1 MARDK
6 IEVELLL
13 NAKRAEAT
21 IKKMNRELDKM
32 GKTMSRSFS
41 GVGSGGAGDKVRALG
56 SGLSKATVRA
66 DEFSKSLE
74 ASNARVIA
82 FGASAGLIMNVDKA
96 MRAMVSSTIKVEKA
110 LLDVNV
116 VLNATQK
123 GLDKFGKGMFKVAKE
138 TAQGFDTVA
147 EAATELARQGL
158 GMEKTLLRTKDA
170 LILTRLTGMN
180 AADAVKSLT
189 AAVNSFNKEGV
200 TSAQVIN
207 RMAKVDAAFAVSS
220 EDLAKSISRVGASA
234 VSAGVSMNELMA
246 ITTAVQ
252 QKTARGGAVIGNAF
266 KTIFTRL
273 QRKDVLQNLRN
284 LGVAVTDFNGN
295 ALSGIQVLQNLAN
308 EFNGLSKAT
317 QSSTAEQVAGV
328 FQVNILKAALSD
340 LSSANSNYA
349 SSLKVASTA
358 TDEAYKRNEQLNQSL
373 DALVN
378 RTLANLTAAGS
389 SLGGALEPAIRNV
402 LGLVNSSIEA
412 FGKGGAM
419 EGFGKSI
426 GGGLIKGLGSFIS
439 GPGLVLVTAV
449 FGKLA
454 LSLGKFANQAFQD
467 ILGINSATKQ
477 RAALEEIVVNTIA
490 KEPSLLQRVKS
501 GTLDILTVER
511 DILATIR
518 QQQAERKALSGY
530 GGPLSR
536 SLYTRGARVG
546 GSGGAFDT
554 RFGRGPGRAS
564 GFIPNFANPNA
575 ERAAAAAGGYTAGA
589 IKTMRQPGAGSMMY
603 NSAETVKQFPG
614 MSQKAIMPPKGS
626 PAGSAYKS
634 AFGAAHG
641 FNPYAAGG
649 FVPNFAPTRLSGM
662 PKNKISRSPN
672 YLRQYQIDASDI
684 GVILGLADGKVPK
697 QKNYLLKN
705 EGIRGNVGLRTKAP
719 KLHKALVDEKAS
731 IKLNGVRIESFINTK
746 KEEDAE
752 RMFEG
757 ILSNELKSGTGNIAK
772 KIMTR
777 FGIEGPPGSMGKL
790 PPGLQGEVFEESM
803 RMAMKAAVATPGADF
818 DFEAGRPPSAALQ
831 KIFGQP
837 VFRIDAKRRLKSA
850 GKGEITKKYF
860 NDPQTGK
867 HGVDLLN
874 IMRGDLVG
882 GKPKA
887 LGFVPN
893 FSPLSGAI
901 GREMAAGVPA
911 SAIRVGSSNSLRGA
925 GNPRGLGV
933 YNTIH
938 EPQGL
943 QQGIRRSKSMGINP
957 KSHGVPN
964 FVPMG
969 APGSVPGM
977 ERTAAAADHFGQE
990 MRGAAEEARSMKFAM
1005 AGMAAQ
1011 MLAGSAAANM
1021 QEGVGR
1027 DAVSGLG
1034 SVAGY
1039 AGLGFSM
1046 GGPKGAL
1053 AGGAIGVLGFGLD
1066 YLSKHTDEAQNS
1078 VAALSK
1084 KLEEVSQNALQV
1096 SQSMDKIT
1104 DQLNKLPGEED
1115 PVKRTELVQNIVSE
1129 MVDAISNVSDEGIR
1143 GSLQTQFEKVDL
1155 TTASVEQ
1162 LKTLQKVINES
1173 AASQESKLKA
1183 ELMGSN
1189 MRAADSSGVDFL
1201 SNRYNKGNYGQ
1212 MASSLGLDISSMVD
1226 LLSGV
1231 LNDVSLGSTL
1241 APDQYP
1247 SYSTKVGRK
1256 AGLFRQLNAR
1266 QFGPQ
1271 FAQELM
1277 GMQGTGGVPIG
1288 RLMMADEGT
1297 RVSLGN
1303 LEERFRKDPN
1313 FDSRTAIG
1321 AFEEGGVISEG
1332 MKGAGVNKELRNL
1345 IRKALDTPE
1354 ARNIVLRT
1362 LFGMEMDKVETAY
1375 TDYMGDL
1382 DAVEAN
1388 PGAKFSARQRAL
1400 LDQPIGAAPVDQTPV
1415 RRGNTGIEE
1424 IEALVRSAR
1433 EASLSTRMYGD
1444 ETKRYSTHNA
1454 RLRSIRSRVGI
1465 AEAGVGMGDQV
1476 SVANETQRVAI
1487 NEARAVYQ
1495 DRIAEGMDKFTSDIA
1510 AGLEKM
1516 GKEFQTFA
1524 ADKKLLEGTFF
1535 DSKSLY
1541 DENDKVIEERLKV
1554 GGRKFTTAEAA
1565 KEMSQSEF
1573 AMAVYKSITEGS
1585 IDRDALQTDINEA
1598 TKRQAQGTGTL
1609 GVRDQVLLKFG
1620 PQMINTLND
1629 AAADYNRTL
1638 AREEDLRG
1646 KAVIAAKAQNK
1657 ATQAYIEL
1665 AGRYKRG
1672 EELRT
1677 QRLALSRSTERLGFI
1692 DQDLA
1697 SGRITGS
1704 QAAAL
1709 RRDNIRN
1716 SRDYMGLT
1724 EENTRTTAFRDEFL
1738 YGGRQALEEFEEGQR
1753 SVARSMK
1760 SSFAEAFQSISSG
1773 ATTVQGA
1780 LANMAQSI
1788 LNSINQMS
1796 SQIFTNMM
1804 FAKMFP
1810 QTAGTTTAAHG
1821 GYIPGYAGGGLV
1833 TGGSGYKDDVLTKM
1847 QGGEFVIKKSAVNK
1861 IGVGNLNA
1869 INGYANGGQTGQS
1882 GGGPSMAAMGALAV
1896 GSGALSGII
1905 SAAGSD
1911 RPEKYRGRDYGL
1923 GRGPLGPLGGA
1934 DRDAGRVD
1942 SVGGGG
1948 TSANVSLAKGFVY
1961 YRRDPETGKLIS
1973 ERARPTEGR
1982 FEVSDSLSLMGRLAE
1997 SDPQTARMLEK
2008 EQRLGT
2014 YVNQIQ
2020 DEKASRK
2027 AQIQAVKDQKRS
2039 RTIGAFM
2046 NAAMLIGGA
2055 KLFQNMG
2062 KPTGAEG
2069 GGIPQYIQDPSLVG
2083 PRRADGSFANGGRNS
2098 GSLARVMGGEYVMSP
2113 QAVRTHGVG
2122 FMTELN
2128 RGNVP
2133 GYADGGL
2140 VGGGGGST
2148 LNTGGNTTNNVKI
2161 NVNIDKNGGAEAEV
2175 GAGSGSGKG
2184 KSEGTEENQEIQN
2197 NAKFGEMLKGV
2208 VLEEIVKQ
2216 QRPGGLLSNQN

>member
-56 SGLSKATVRA
+56 TGLSKATVRA

-96 MRAMVSSTIKVEKA
+96 MRAMVTSTIKVEKA

-158 GMEKTLLRTKDA
+158 GMEKTLMRTKDA

-234 VSAGVSMNELMA
+234 VSAGVSMNELLA

-317 QSSTAEQVAGV
+317 QSATAEQVAGV

-349 SSLKVASTA
+349 SSLKVASSA

-378 RTLANLTAAGS
+378 RTLANLTSAGS

-402 LGLVNSSIEA
+402 LGLVNSTIEA

-454 LSLGKFANQAFQD
+454 LSLGKFANQAFKD
-467 ILGINSATKQ
+467 ILGLNSATKQ
-477 RAALEEIVVNTIA
+477 RAALEEIVVNTMA
-490 KEPSLLQRVKS
+490 KEPALLQRVKS
-501 GTLDILTVER
+501 GTVDILTVER

-518 QQQAERKALSGY
+518 QQQAERRALSGY
-530 GGPLSR
+530 GGAVAR
-536 SLYTRGARVG
+536 SLYSRGARVG
-546 GSGGAFDT
+546 GSGGAFDP
-554 RFGRGPGRAS
+554 RFGRGPRRAS

-589 IKTMRQPGAGSMMY
+589 IKTMRQPGAGTMMY

-626 PAGSAYKS
+626 PAGAAYKS
-634 AFGAAHG
+634 AFGSAHG

-649 FVPNFAPTRLSGM
+649 FVPNFAPRRPGM
-662 PKNKISRSPN
+662 PKAGKKKIHSA
-672 YLRQYQIDASDI
+672 LAGKIYQIDASDI
-684 GVILGLADGKVPK
+684 GVILGLADGSVKSTFNPLADAKSLVG
-697 QKNYLLKN
+697 LKN
-705 EGIRGNVGLRTKAP
+705 KDSGLYKDLVNEGAKIRLNNVR
-719 KLHKALVDEKAS
+719 V
-731 IKLNGVRIESFINTK
+731 ESFINTA
-746 KEEDAE
+746 KEEQAE
-752 RMFEG
+752 AMFEN
-757 ILSNELKSGTGNIAK
+757 ILSKELKSGTGNIAK

-777 FGIEGPPGSMGKL
+777 FGIEGAPGSMGKL
-790 PPGLQGEVFEESM
+790 PAGLQGEIFEESM

-818 DFEAGRPPSAALQ
+818 DFEAGRPPSSALQ

-850 GKGEITKKYF
+850 QGGEMPKKYF
-860 NDPQTGK
+860 NDPQTGR
-867 HGVDLLN
+867 HGIDLLK
-874 IMRGDLVG
+874 IMRKDLVG
-882 GKPKA
+882 GKAKG

-893 FSPLSGAI
+893 FNPLSGAI

-911 SAIRVGSSNSLRGA
+911 SAIRVGSSPSLRSS

-943 QQGIRRSKSMGINP
+943 QQGIRRSRSMGINP

-969 APGSVPGM
+969 APGSIPGM
-977 ERTAAAADHFGQE
+977 ERAAAATDNLGQE

-1011 MLAGSAAANM
+1011 MLAGAAAANM
-1021 QEGVGR
+1021 QEGLGR

-1039 AGLGFSM
+1039 AGLGASM
-1046 GGPKGAL
+1046 GGGYGAL
-1053 AGGAIGVLGFGLD
+1053 AGGAIGLAGFGLD
-1066 YLSKHTDEAQNS
+1066 YLTKHTDEAQNS
-1078 VAALSK
+1078 VEALSK

-1096 SQSMDKIT
+1096 SQSMDKVT
-1104 DQLNKLPGEED
+1104 EQLNKLPGEKD
-1115 PVKRTELVQNIVSE
+1115 PVKRAGIVQNIVSE
-1129 MVDAISNVSDEGIR
+1129 MVNSIGNVSNPEIR
-1143 GSLQTQFEKVDL
+1143 QSLQKEFAAVDL
-1155 TTASVEQ
+1155 SSASVESLQALKKKIEANASSQKDVLTAQ
-1162 LKTLQKVINES
+1162 LMGANMRSGEATFRATDGSRGFGDYMGNKLGKGSYGQ
-1173 AASQESKLKA
+1173 AASPYS
-1183 ELMGSN
+1183 
-1189 MRAADSSGVDFL
+1189 
-1201 SNRYNKGNYGQ
+1201 
-1212 MASSLGLDISSMVD
+1212 
-1226 LLSGV
+1226 LSGFAD
-1231 LNDVSLGSTL
+1231 LFGGMLGSIGVPGFDTSRENQQQMFAL
-1241 APDQYP
+1241 H
-1247 SYSTKVGRK
+1247 R
-1256 AGLFRQLNAR
+1256 RLNAR
-1266 QFGPQ
+1266 EFAPT
-1271 FAQELM
+1271 FAQNLTNM
-1277 GMQGTGGVPIG
+1277 AGTGGVSVG
-1288 RLMMADEGT
+1288 QLMMADEGT
-1297 RVSLGN
+1297 RVSLGD
-1303 LEERFRKDPN
+1303 LEQRFSKDILAGGDKD
-1313 FDSRTAIG
+1313 FRSMVAFK
-1321 AFEEGGVISEG
+1321 AFEKDGAIMQGL
-1332 MKGAGVNKELRNL
+1332 KGAGIKKDIREA
-1345 IRKALDTPE
+1345 IRKSLDSPE
-1354 ARNIVLRT
+1354 ARSMVLRS
-1362 LFGMEMDKVETAY
+1362 LFGIGIDEIKTPY
-1375 TDYMGDL
+1375 TDYTADTL
-1382 DAVEAN
+1382 AIEPDQS
-1388 PGAKFSARQRAL
+1388 AKFSKTQRKL
-1400 LDQPIGAAPVDQTPV
+1400 LDQPIGAAPAAPV
-1415 RRGNTGIEE
+1415 AKRGNTGIAELQ
-1424 IEALVRSAR
+1424 ALVRSAR
-1433 EASLSTRMYGD
+1433 EASLATRMQGD
-1444 ETKRYSTHNA
+1444 ATKRYSTHNA
-1454 RLRSIRSRVGI
+1454 RLRAIRSRVRI

-1495 DRIAEGMDKFTSDIA
+1495 ERIAEGMDKFTSDIA

-1524 ADKKLLEGTFF
+1524 ADKKLLEGTLF
-1535 DSKSLY
+1535 DSKNEKLS
-1541 DENDKVIEERLKV
+1541 V
-1554 GGRKFTTAEAA
+1554 GGKTITTREG
-1565 KEMSQSEF
+1565 MSQSEF
-1573 AMAVYKSITEGS
+1573 AMAVYRSITEGN

-1598 TKRQAQGTGTL
+1598 KKRQAQGTGTL
-1609 GVRDQVLLKFG
+1609 GVRDQVLLQFG
-1620 PQMINTLND
+1620 PQMIETLNN

-1657 ATQAYIEL
+1657 ATIEYIEL

-1672 EELRT
+1672 EELRG

-1724 EENTRTTAFRDEFL
+1724 EKNTRTTAFRDEFL
-1738 YGGRQALEEFEEGQR
+1738 YNDRQALEEFEEGQR
-1753 SVARSMK
+1753 AVARSMK
-1760 SSFAEAFQSISSG
+1760 SSFAEAFQSISTG

-1796 SQIFTNMM
+1796 SQIFANMM
-1804 FAKMFP
+1804 FSRMFP
-1810 QTAGTTTAAHG
+1810 QTTGTPAAAHG

-1847 QGGEFVIKKSAVNK
+1847 SGGEFVIKKSAVNK
-1861 IGVGNLNA
+1861 IGVGTLNA

-1882 GGGPSMAAMGALAV
+1882 GGGPSMGAMGALAL
-1896 GSGALSGII
+1896 GSGALMGIMGAA
-1905 SAAGSD
+1905 SAD

-1923 GRGPLGPLGGA
+1923 GRGALGPLGGA

-1997 SDPQTARMLEK
+1997 SDPQTARMFEK

-2014 YVNQIQ
+2014 YINQIQ

-2046 NAAMLIGGA
+2046 NAGMLIGGA
-2055 KLFQNMG
+2055 KLFQHMN

-2069 GGIPQYIQDPSLVG
+2069 GGVPEFLVRPDLVG

-2098 GSLARVMGGEYVMSP
+2098 GSLARVMGGEYIMSP

-2133 GYADGGL
+2133 GYASGGL

-2161 NVNIDKNGGAEAEV
+2161 NVNIDKSGGAEAEV
-2175 GAGSGSGKG
+2175 GVGSGSGKG
-2184 KSEGTEENQEIQN
+2184 KSEGTEENEEIQN

-2216 QRPGGLLSNQN
+2216 QRPGGLLSDQN

>member
-21 IKKMNRELDKM
+21 IRKMNRELDKM
-32 GKTMSRSFS
+32 GKSMSRGFS
-41 GVGSGGAGDKVRALG
+41 GVGGGGGSDKVRALG
-56 SGLSKATVRA
+56 TGLSKATVRA
-66 DEFSKSLE
+66 DEFTKSLE

-82 FGASAGLIMNVDKA
+82 FGASAGLIMNIDKA
-96 MRAMVSSTIKVEKA
+96 LRAMVSSAIKVEKA
-110 LLDVNV
+110 MADVNV
-116 VLNATQK
+116 VMNVTTKQ
-123 GLDKFGKGMFKVAKE
+123 LDKFGKGMFKVAKD

-158 GMEKTLLRTKDA
+158 GMEKTLMRTKDA

-234 VSAGVSMNELMA
+234 VSAGVSMNELLA

-252 QKTARGGAVIGNAF
+252 QRTARGGAVIGNAF
-266 KTIFTRL
+266 KTIFTRI
-273 QRKDVLQNLRN
+273 QRSDVQKQLKNFGIATTN
-284 LGVAVTDFNGN
+284 M
-295 ALSGIQVLQNLAN
+295 SGKMLDGMKVMQNLAN
-308 EFNGLSKAT
+308 GFDGLSKSQQAFI
-317 QSSTAEQVAGV
+317 SENVAGV
-328 FQVNILKAALSD
+328 FQVNILKAALAD
-340 LSSANSNYA
+340 LSQETSVYKGALRA
-349 SSLKVASTA
+349 AGTA
-358 TDEAYKRNEQLNQSL
+358 TDEAYQKNEKLNKTL
-373 DALVN
+373 DSLVN
-378 RTLANLTAAGS
+378 RTLANLTQAGA
-389 SLGGALEPAIRNV
+389 SLGGGLFGPAIENA
-402 LGLVNSSIEA
+402 LGVVNKAIEA
-412 FGKGGAM
+412 FGKDGIITKVGGDI
-419 EGFGKSI
+419 GKNLLAGI
-426 GGGLIKGLGSFIS
+426 GSFIG
-439 GPGLVLVTAV
+439 GPGLVAITAV

-454 LSLGKFANQAFQD
+454 LSLGKFATTALKD
-467 ILGINSATKQ
+467 IVGVNAATKQ
-477 RAALEEIVVNTIA
+477 RAALEEVVVATIA
-490 KEPSLLQRVKS
+490 KEPALLQKVKA
-501 GTLDILTVER
+501 GTLNVLTVER

-518 QQQAERKALSGY
+518 QQQAERKALAAY
-530 GGPLSR
+530 GGGLAT
-536 SLYTRGARVG
+536 SLYARGTRVG
-546 GSGGAFDT
+546 SSGSAFMPGFGG
-554 RFGRGPGRAS
+554 RPGRAS
-564 GFIPNFANPNA
+564 GFVPNFANPNA
-575 ERAAAAAGGYTAGA
+575 ERVAAAAGGYTAGA
-589 IKTMRQPGAGSMMY
+589 IKTMSQPGAGTMMY

-614 MSQKAIMPPKGS
+614 MSQKAIMPPQGS
-626 PAGSAYKS
+626 PAGAAYKS
-634 AFGAAHG
+634 AFGSAHG

-649 FVPNFAPTRLSGM
+649 FVPNFAPTRSGM
-662 PKNKISRSPN
+662 PKNKNKISRSPN

-697 QKNYLLKN
+697 QKNYLLKS

-731 IKLNGVRIESFINTK
+731 IKLNGVRIESFINTA
-746 KEEDAE
+746 KEDQAE
-752 RMFEG
+752 AMFEG
-757 ILSNELKSGTGNIAK
+757 ILSKELKSGTGNIAK
-772 KIMTR
+772 RIMTR
-777 FGIEGPPGSMGKL
+777 FGIEGAPGNMGKL

-867 HGVDLLN
+867 HGISLLN

-911 SAIRVGSSNSLRGA
+911 SAIRVGSSNSLRSS
-925 GNPRGLGV
+925 GNPSGLGV

-943 QQGIRRSKSMGINP
+943 QQGIKRSKSMGINP

-964 FVPMG
+964 FASIDLTDQIGTFDRKEGKFINEQQKMHKESMKEARATRFAIAGSLVHMASG
-969 APGSVPGM
+969 AVANSYGM
-977 ERTAAAADHFGQE
+977 ESGVGK
-990 MRGAAEEARSMKFAM
+990 GAHVMGNVASM
-1005 AGMAAQ
+1005 AGMGM
-1011 MLAGSAAANM
+1011 ML
-1021 QEGVGR
+1021 
-1027 DAVSGLG
+1027 
-1034 SVAGY
+1034 
-1039 AGLGFSM
+1039 
-1046 GGPKGAL
+1046 GPKGAIVGGIAGLVMGLATIPKAVDPATEALKKQIDVQGMLKAASEESAEAMAKLTSATPAEFVQTKETLLAKYAANESLTGTKAFDKLMGAQNSKQAIAAMRDLDNIVKTQTIVAGGIQGIKKAGTVYGTSQNLIEQRRERNRGRGSMYKQFTPLGISGLDTGTSREEAALFTLLDSLGKGMGMEGLKGGVQGAVQVRDNLMNRAAAAGVDKADMSSLRGMAPEQALATMTGLDAGALEPLLEELDLFSDEGRARFNQFLTDFLGDAESFEAAVKKLKAAVDAQAKDVGERRDLYGPLLATIESSTVVFEGIKSAAKLSHDSIMQEVAARRQSLQLDQQLQASKVSMQKTEEEIIKQRHEDAKNTIKANKENDDEIARSKRQLAIETIGSDAALNAANELAKLIKSGKIAQGGAVDAGKGLTQQNSMGFTVASLANDPENLKRFISQKSTRLRELRVQSGVTMGGLGADEGAELAMLEAIIPKLRTLTLEEFRAKQLSTQKAEEESGLAEKRFQLQLQNYKNSYEINKRERQRVRERTLTLNKLKELEAREL
-1053 AGGAIGVLGFGLD
+1053 AGAGKLGAKGVADAYRTKIDSQIAAEGIGKVDVGGVLG
-1066 YLSKHTDEAQNS
+1066 
-1078 VAALSK
+1078 
-1084 KLEEVSQNALQV
+1084 
-1096 SQSMDKIT
+1096 
-1104 DQLNKLPGEED
+1104 
-1115 PVKRTELVQNIVSE
+1115 
-1129 MVDAISNVSDEGIR
+1129 
-1143 GSLQTQFEKVDL
+1143 
-1155 TTASVEQ
+1155 
-1162 LKTLQKVINES
+1162 
-1173 AASQESKLKA
+1173 
-1183 ELMGSN
+1183 
-1189 MRAADSSGVDFL
+1189 
-1201 SNRYNKGNYGQ
+1201 
-1212 MASSLGLDISSMVD
+1212 
-1226 LLSGV
+1226 
-1231 LNDVSLGSTL
+1231 
-1241 APDQYP
+1241 
-1247 SYSTKVGRK
+1247 
-1256 AGLFRQLNAR
+1256 
-1266 QFGPQ
+1266 
-1271 FAQELM
+1271 
-1277 GMQGTGGVPIG
+1277 
-1288 RLMMADEGT
+1288 
-1297 RVSLGN
+1297 
-1303 LEERFRKDPN
+1303 
-1313 FDSRTAIG
+1313 
-1321 AFEEGGVISEG
+1321 
-1332 MKGAGVNKELRNL
+1332 
-1345 IRKALDTPE
+1345 
-1354 ARNIVLRT
+1354 
-1362 LFGMEMDKVETAY
+1362 
-1375 TDYMGDL
+1375 
-1382 DAVEAN
+1382 
-1388 PGAKFSARQRAL
+1388 
-1400 LDQPIGAAPVDQTPV
+1400 
-1415 RRGNTGIEE
+1415 
-1424 IEALVRSAR
+1424 
-1433 EASLSTRMYGD
+1433 
-1444 ETKRYSTHNA
+1444 
-1454 RLRSIRSRVGI
+1454 
-1465 AEAGVGMGDQV
+1465 
-1476 SVANETQRVAI
+1476 
-1487 NEARAVYQ
+1487 
-1495 DRIAEGMDKFTSDIA
+1495 
-1510 AGLEKM
+1510 
-1516 GKEFQTFA
+1516 QTFR
-1524 ADKKLLEGTFF
+1524 
-1535 DSKSLY
+1535 
-1541 DENDKVIEERLKV
+1541 N
-1554 GGRKFTTAEAA
+1554 
-1565 KEMSQSEF
+1565 EM
-1573 AMAVYKSITEGS
+1573 AY
-1585 IDRDALQTDINEA
+1585 N
-1598 TKRQAQGTGTL
+1598 
-1609 GVRDQVLLKFG
+1609 QV
-1620 PQMINTLND
+1620 D
-1629 AAADYNRTL
+1629 
-1638 AREEDLRG
+1638 
-1646 KAVIAAKAQNK
+1646 
-1657 ATQAYIEL
+1657 
-1665 AGRYKRG
+1665 
-1672 EELRT
+1672 
-1677 QRLALSRSTERLGFI
+1677 
-1692 DQDLA
+1692 
-1697 SGRITGS
+1697 
-1704 QAAAL
+1704 
-1709 RRDNIRN
+1709 
-1716 SRDYMGLT
+1716 
-1724 EENTRTTAFRDEFL
+1724 AFRDFRD
-1738 YGGRQALEEFEEGQR
+1738 GV
-1753 SVARSMK
+1753 SDVAGTMK
-1760 SSFAEAFQSISSG
+1760 SSFAQAFQSISTG

-1780 LANMAQSI
+1780 LANMAQGI

-1796 SQIFTNMM
+1796 TQIFSNMM

-1810 QTAGTTTAAHG
+1810 TQAAGTTTAAHG

-1833 TGGSGYKDDVLTKM
+1833 TGGSGYKDDILTKM

-1896 GSGALSGII
+1896 GSGALMGIMGAA
-1905 SAAGSD
+1905 SAD

-1923 GRGPLGPLGGA
+1923 GRGALGPLGGA

-1997 SDPQTARMLEK
+1997 SDPQTARMFDK

-2014 YVNQIQ
+2014 YINQIQ

-2046 NAAMLIGGA
+2046 NAGMLIGGA
-2055 KLFQNMG
+2055 KLFQHMN